1 MRRLALAAS
10 LIGLFILML
19 IFESSS
25 EYVSSIRDLERF
37 EIGQKVYLQG
47 IVEEERNFG
56 ETKLISINEID
67 IVCECDEDYLGKSL
81 VVEGII
87 EDYLGKR
94 QIKVL
99 RIRNLD

>member
-1 MRRLALAAS
+1 MRRIALAVS

-25 EYVSSIRDLERF
+25 EYVSDVKDLERF

-47 IVEEERNFG
+47 IVEGERKFG

-67 IVCECDEDYLGKSL
+67 IICECDESYLGKSL
-81 VVEGII
+81 LIEGVI
-87 EDYLGKR
+87 EDYLGKK

-99 RIRNLD
+99 RIRNSE